1 MRLLLSAVSVLA
13 ILGGLILLRRRH
25 VREQTPSL
33 VQDLDR
39 WTKAMPLAKPRVLY
53 AGTQPV
59 DRKALAKALK
69 GKRPKAETPRRL
81 RIVPDERRKERA

>member
-1 MRLLLSAVSVLA
+1 MRLLLSAVGVLA
-13 ILGGLILLRRRH
+13 LLAGVIVLRRRH

-53 AGTQPV
+53 TGTQPV
-59 DRKALAKALK
+59 NRKALAKALK
-69 GKRPKAETPRRL
+69 GAKPRKKKPIRDFQ
-81 RIVPDERRKERA
+81 IVPDRRIG